1 MPASEEHIPP
11 STMSADFDAAS
22 ITRPVPALL
31 KYYAII
37 CIPSLI
43 LYPVVF
49 LVHFF
54 KYETLRYHF
63 DDEGIRMSWGILF
76 KREVTLTY
84 RRIQDIHLTRNIIE
98 RWMGLATV
106 SVQTASGSSTPEM
119 EIQGVPQFD
128 DLRDFLYLKM
138 RGAKGHAES
147 AASAGANVGTDA
159 AAHAAGGSLGDEA
172 LTLLREI
179 RDEVRTMS
187 ARHGGS
193 MRSRT

>member
-1 MPASEEHIPP
+1 MSEEIPTP
-11 STMSADFDAAS
+11 SISPDFNAAA
-22 ITRPVPALL
+22 ITRPVPMLL
-31 KYYAII
+31 KYYAIV
-37 CIPSLI
+37 CIPSFI
-43 LYPVVF
+43 LYPIVF

-76 KREVTLTY
+76 KKEVTLTY

-119 EIQGVPQFD
+119 QIQGIPQYD

-138 RGAKGHAES
+138 RGAKGHADI
-147 AASAGANVGTDA
+147 AKPQAL
-159 AAHAAGGSLGDEA
+159 AAGDSISSDSASSDEA

-179 RDEVRTMS
+179 RDQVQTLASRSGSSTN
-187 ARHGGS
+187 GGAHA
-193 MRSRT
+193 

>member
-1 MPASEEHIPP
+1 MCMSEEIPTP
-11 STMSADFDAAS
+11 SISPDFNATA

-37 CIPSLI
+37 CIPSFI

-106 SVQTASGSSTPEM
+106 SIQTASGSSSPEM
-119 EIQGVPQFD
+119 EIQGIPQFD

-138 RGAKGHAES
+138 RGAKGHAETTARPAS
-147 AASAGANVGTDA
+147 DTSPSHADPSASA
-159 AAHAAGGSLGDEA
+159 DEA
-172 LTLLREI
+172 LLLLREI
-179 RDEVRTMS
+179 RDQVQTLA
-187 ARHGGS
+187 ARDQSGGGG
-193 MRSRT
+193 RS